1 MAKIAPYAFFQEFD
15 NNGNVLAGGKLYTYE
30 SGTTTPKATYTSSD
44 EATQNS
50 NPVILDSSG
59 RANVWLGVGAYTFAL
74 YTSDDVLVKTVSNIT
89 GESAN
94 QFAGDAHSISTNTL
108 VNEIYEGATIDCT
121 ASLTLS
127 LVDAATAGAGFVIS
141 VKNSSSGNVTIDPD
155 AAELVDGAATL
166 TIPPSYSCMLTCTG
180 AAWKSYFLV
189 PQTLSASGSAGTVF
203 KNSAGATAMTVGA
216 SASTNVSIAGGL
228 TLGTALPVASGGTGG
243 TTSETAFSNLAAEF
257 FTDKVIRG
265 LTISN
270 NVSDATNDIDISAG
284 TCVSDD
290 GTTVMKL
297 SAITKRLDAA
307 WAVGTNQGGLDT
319 GSIANTT
326 YHVWAINRP
335 DTGVTDVLFSASASS
350 PTMPTDYTK
359 KKCIGS
365 IIRSGGT
372 ILSFFQQGARFYLNT
387 PLITGTATNP
397 GTSAVTTTTGVP
409 LGVKFIG
416 MFQICQFPSTTR
428 MGIYAS
434 SLDSAD
440 VAPQDPSTSTLSAPG
455 MGNDAN
461 GGGFWQFNYNEIRT
475 NTSAQIRTRLAVS
488 STNDRIGIITE
499 GWIDPRI

>member
-15 NNGNVLAGGKLYTYE
+15 NNGNVLSGGKLYTYE

-44 EATQNS
+44 EAVQNS

-94 QFAGDAHSISTNTL
+94 QFAGDSYSISTNTL
-108 VNEIYEGATIDCT
+108 INEIYEGATIDCT

-127 LVDAATAGAGFVIS
+127 LVDASTAGAGFVIS

-155 AAELVDGAATL
+155 AAELIDGASTL

-180 AAWKSYFLV
+180 TAWKSYFLT
-189 PQTLSASGSAGTVF
+189 PQTFSASGSAGVGF
-203 KNSAGATAMTVGA
+203 KNSGGTTVMTVGPTNT
-216 SASTNVSIAGGL
+216 TNVSIAGGL
-228 TLGTALPVASGGTGG
+228 TLGTALALGSGGTGG
-243 TTSETAFSNLAAEF
+243 TTAETAFSNLAAEF

-265 LTISN
+265 LSISN
-270 NVSDATNDIDISAG
+270 NVSDATNDIDVAAG

-290 GTTVMKL
+290 GTTVMTL
-297 SAITKRLDAA
+297 SAITKQLDVA
-307 WAVGTNQGGLDT
+307 WAVGSAAGGLDT
-319 GSIANTT
+319 GSIADTT
-326 YHVWAINRP
+326 YHVWVIHRT
-335 DTGVTDVLFSASASS
+335 DTGVTDALFSASASA
-350 PTMPTDYTK
+350 PTMPTNYTK

-372 ILSFFQQGARFYLNT
+372 ILAFFQDRNRFYLST
-387 PLITGTATNP
+387 PIVTGTATNP
-397 GTSAVTTTTGVP
+397 GTSAVTRATGVP
-409 LGVKFIG
+409 LGVKFIA
-416 MFQICQFPSTTR
+416 MLQVCQFPSTTA

-440 VAPQDPSTSTLSAPG
+440 VAPQAPATSSLTAPG
-455 MGNDAN
+455 MGGDAN
-461 GGGFWQFNYNEIRT
+461 GGAFWQFSYNEIRT
-475 NTSAQIRTRLAVS
+475 NTSAQIRTRLAAS
-488 STNDRIGIITE
+488 GASDRIGVLTT